1 MYYYYIAN
9 KMINIGYVVYKIFQQ
24 FVFFWDKSLIFYELY
39 FFRRKHRN
47 QNLVSVCETDAMKYS
62 TYN

>member
-1 MYYYYIAN
+1 
-9 KMINIGYVVYKIFQQ
+9 MINIGYVVYKIFQN
-24 FVFFWDKSLIFYELY
+24 FVFFWDKSFIFYELY

>member
-1 MYYYYIAN
+1 
-9 KMINIGYVVYKIFQQ
+9 MINIGYVVYKIFQNI
-24 FVFFWDKSLIFYELY
+24 VFFWDKFLIVYELY

-62 TYN
+62 TYNKRHCIQR